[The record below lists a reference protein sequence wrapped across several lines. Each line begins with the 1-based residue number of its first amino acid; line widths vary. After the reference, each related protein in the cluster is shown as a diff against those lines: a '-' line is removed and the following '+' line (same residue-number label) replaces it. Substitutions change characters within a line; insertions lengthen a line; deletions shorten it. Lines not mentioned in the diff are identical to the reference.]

1 MASNYYLKL
10 GFRHALDNVN
20 NLIKPFWLQIG
31 YNNHIDIDRYLFFRW
46 MSQLCH
52 VKVIVGGNKLKK
64 KMQKLVLSCIVF
76 RLSLET
82 TYLYII

>member
-31 YNNHIDIDRYLFFRW
+31 YNNHIDIDRYIFLDGCLNYV
-46 MSQLCH
+46 M
-52 VKVIVGGNKLKK
+52 LK
-64 KMQKLVLSCIVF
+64 S
-76 RLSLET
+76 
-82 TYLYII
+82 